1 MEQTFS
7 NGGGLSAIQIQDA
20 INRSSVK
27 PEEILSNEVNIDTPK
42 KLNRSETKVPIDII
56 NEIETKGMSLER
68 LESLGLP
75 IYKYQTQIT
84 VHGNFDG
91 LTKDRV
97 GGYKNLTLNQN
108 KTLGIR
114 YNAIDAE
121 KKKIISKA
129 LLLDRKYNE
138 EGAKE
143 GFNTE
148 MDSKGFTVY
157 KRKITTE
164 KSKAIE
170 IANEF
175 KSEANSLPYNF
186 IGNKYVNIYS
196 IYGMYLIKYE
206 IHLNAI
212 SQAYLWDFISSITN
226 GRITADSFFKLL
238 KTQEEEENKINLERK
253 ALSDERERL
262 NKEKSIE
269 LRSQS
274 PYKIINELPKT
285 DEFAV
290 AIVPDLS
297 YSEPEIKVF
306 YIFKNKQNRRVYRI
320 KKYKNWSDVQSNVN
334 KEPTYSEKNNMMGD
348 KELKMLADRVA
359 NGGHYLI
366 SEVKPVLVIEQK
378 KSTIPDS
385 NKSSDY
391 IYSNDTYEFQETKH
405 TKTNDIIYVLR
416 IKKRLTPIEYK
427 TVESNVKLIR
437 GYYSGYVKGFILKS
451 KLTQNEIERLFDGTS
466 LAKSIDTKDNETLVG
481 GKGDNK
487 TIEDIAAMHNVTVEY
502 AKEQLEKGIEIELEH
517 TNNREKAR
525 EIALDHL
532 TEFINYYIELEKM
545 EDKLKSEDSESSSI
559 INKNTDLLGNPKS
572 SWMLTKNQFNQFIEE
587 KNKILQRNYSELKPL
602 FEKYAIIKNGYSIIK
617 DKIEENPI
625 LAYYISNKYETGGI
639 GFSDVSYLK
648 RNEIRYENSKYI
660 TDNIKDFKTKDEFY
674 KYIKLIWLINPKSNE
689 DYQSTISD
697 ALRLSYNGNE
707 SIDDSKSKFKRAIL
721 NSEMTLNDAI
731 LIIESARLEVP
742 NELKKMENKSE
753 QDAEITNN
761 APFKFE
767 VGDYISIIDEPVSN
781 TQNIYKVIGHQD
793 YNENYGWE
801 TTIKNLYTNETVT
814 MFENLLKVS
823 DKNNLIKE
831 ITKELTESF
840 KEIDEP
846 TLNLHLKLRLEA
858 IDEQAEFE
866 KVREQY
872 PIVIQWSEG
881 RIGDNIGLNNLD
893 ELNDKLKE
901 AGFSNRPTEIY
912 IKNKVFFRGYPH
924 YTMIDTSKMG
934 GGDFDFEKEH
944 VRDWLKKYDKSFD
957 FSIFDDDKKEDISQK
972 SKEIEELEMLIELTQ
987 ESLNENPNDEDLSL
1001 YLEMLKETLSNLK
1014 S

>member
-129 LLLDRKYNE
+129 LFLDRKYNE

-157 KRKITTE
+157 KSKITTE

-253 ALSDERERL
+253 ALSDERERV

-290 AIVPDLS
+290 AIVPDSS

-320 KKYKNWSDVQSNVN
+320 KKYKNWSDVQSTVN

-359 NGGHYLI
+359 KGGHYLI

-378 KSTIPDS
+378 KSNIPDS

-517 TNNREKAR
+517 TNDREKAT

-532 TEFINYYIELEKM
+532 TEFINYYIEL
-545 EDKLKSEDSESSSI
+545 
-559 INKNTDLLGNPKS
+559 
-572 SWMLTKNQFNQFIEE
+572 
-587 KNKILQRNYSELKPL
+587 
-602 FEKYAIIKNGYSIIK
+602 
-617 DKIEENPI
+617 
-625 LAYYISNKYETGGI
+625 
-639 GFSDVSYLK
+639 
-648 RNEIRYENSKYI
+648 
-660 TDNIKDFKTKDEFY
+660 
-674 KYIKLIWLINPKSNE
+674 
-689 DYQSTISD
+689 
-697 ALRLSYNGNE
+697 
-707 SIDDSKSKFKRAIL
+707 
-721 NSEMTLNDAI
+721 
-731 LIIESARLEVP
+731 
-742 NELKKMENKSE
+742 KKMETKLEENDSNENLVQEEVKKTV
-753 QDAEITNN
+753 I
-761 APFKFE
+761 PFKFDE
-767 VGDYISIIDEPVSN
+767 GDYVSIIDEPVSN

-901 AGFSNRPTEIY
+901 AGFSDRPTEIY

-957 FSIFDDDKKEDISQK
+957 FSIFDDNKKENISEK